1 MKAASQK
8 FMNGSSGGRGNARA
22 NPRSAGIPSC
32 RGPCPCC
39 SPSEAGAAG
48 LGGTRVPGGSVRRH
62 RGSEAARGA
71 ADKGGRLPL
80 QLAGFGR
87 PPAPLRARLP
97 PRRGGCS
104 RRPPPRYRPAA
115 RRGRAGAPG
124 WGAPPSEHPP
134 PRFLGE
140 KEWGRRLG
148 KRRPRRAPPAP
159 AWPFLWHL
167 LCGSAGTDAP
177 LAQRNSSSCLAGTP
191 PSLKQG
197 PLAATYS

>member
-32 RGPCPCC
+32 RGPCPAAAPPRQEQRGWGAHACRGAPCAGTAARRLLGERRTKAAASRC
-39 SPSEAGAAG
+39 SSPASAVPRPRSAPGSPRAGAA
-48 LGGTRVPGGSVRRH
+48 
-62 RGSEAARGA
+62 AA
-71 ADKGGRLPL
+71 GGR
-80 QLAGFGR
+80 R
-87 PPAPLRARLP
+87 PATG
-97 PRRGGCS
+97 PRRGGGAQA
-104 RRPPPRYRPAA
+104 RRVGGRPPPSTP
-115 RRGRAGAPG
+115 RRC
-124 WGAPPSEHPP
+124 
-134 PRFLGE
+134 FLGE